1 MGRHVS
7 GNPGTVKLPIA
18 YSSALYVVVVTTNDN
33 ENVATT
39 NAAYNYTNSGFDFR
53 DNRTVSGLR
62 ELIGRILAAFNVAS
76 PHCIY
81 FERMIKMPLNAKD
94 ARIFIKFNSNGT
106 RDDTRI
112 EGANLEIIPT
122 ENGEIYASAIYADGT
137 YDELDLT
144 NYIET
149 SYADYMLYCGN
160 SLDGKEYVRNMET
173 GEPMEKPPYVPTQ
186 GEKNQEQANTAK
198 SELRNLAINAMM
210 ATLAGGDI
218 TVQKTEYQSNIMALS
233 DDVALLIPEVYPVW
247 GSNSVEYKV
256 NDRVQYNGVLYKVLT
271 AHTSQETWKPDV
283 APSLF
288 VKVISSISGEIPDW
302 EQPSAGN
309 AYMKGDKVRYNGKV
323 YESLIDNNVWK
334 PDEYP
339 AGWKE
344 VTETITIL

>member
-1 MGRHVS
+1 
-7 GNPGTVKLPIA
+7 
-18 YSSALYVVVVTTNDN
+18 
-33 ENVATT
+33 
-39 NAAYNYTNSGFDFR
+39 
-53 DNRTVSGLR
+53 
-62 ELIGRILAAFNVAS
+62 
-76 PHCIY
+76 
-81 FERMIKMPLNAKD
+81 MPLNAKD
-94 ARIFIKFNSNGT
+94 ARIFIKFNSDGT

-122 ENGEIYASAIYADGT
+122 ENGEIYASAVYVDGT

-160 SLDGKEYVRNMET
+160 SSDGKEYVRNMES

-186 GEKNQEQANTAK
+186 REKNQEQANTAK

-210 ATLAGGDI
+210 ETLAGGDI

-247 GSNSVEYKV
+247 SADSVEYKKD
-256 NDRVQYNGVLYKVLT
+256 DRVTYNGILYKVLT
-271 AHTSQETWKPDV
+271 DHTSQASWTPTD

-288 VKVISSISGEIPDW
+288 VKVLTSENEILDW
-302 EQPSAGN
+302 EQPTAEN
-309 AYMKGDKVRYNGKV
+309 AYMKGDKVKYNGKV